1 MKGTNL
7 GEFQE
12 IVLLTVGIL
21 YDDAYGVSIKDE
33 IDKQSGRKVTLSTV
47 HAALNRLEDKGFLS
61 SRLDKPTDERGGRP
75 KRLFRLTAYGKH
87 ALEES
92 REMRNRMWQLIPKVA
107 WIRIGR
113 MTGFAG

>member
-12 IVLLTVGIL
+12 IVLLTVGML

-47 HAALNRLEDKGFLS
+47 HAALNRLEDKGFVS
-61 SRLDKPTDERGGRP
+61 SRLDSATDERGGRP
-75 KRLFRLTAYGKH
+75 KRLFRLTAYGKR

-107 WIRIGR
+107 WLSGS
-113 MTGFAG
+113 